1 MINCEMCRLS
11 PDTTD
16 KLLNGTFDLPGKLKF
31 NSNPGTPNNRYESFF
46 ILIGC
51 LSTSLVTPTMH

>member
-1 MINCEMCRLS
+1 MSRLS

-31 NSNPGTPNNRYESFF
+31 NSNPGTPNNRWGRVSSLSKWLFF
-46 ILIGC
+46 
-51 LSTSLVTPTMH
+51 SSLVTPTMQ

>member
-1 MINCEMCRLS
+1 MSRLS

-31 NSNPGTPNNRYESFF
+31 NSNPGAPNNRWGRVSSLSKWLFF
-46 ILIGC
+46 
-51 LSTSLVTPTMH
+51 SSLVTPTMQ